1 MFGPI
6 AFLIFI
12 DEYCVDVRGI
22 DGDGNLLRILERL
35 TLCSFRDTSEKISVF
50 THLSLKTS
58 LGSVSNKQVPDC
70 VGLISTGEPLHTMI
84 GLGKRA
90 NVVLRSTRSLPK
102 ARGKVSSR
110 GRSLLSMKSDVSHSG
125 ESAAVHHAQTSRSSF
140 SDESGMGDNDP
151 AVARTVKTL
160 SVAGSDMPASR
171 QEKEARS
178 VGGIPSR

>member
-1 MFGPI
+1 LGRRFPFPHSTCCLLEPEFG
-6 AFLIFI
+6 ATEFLQISS
-12 DEYCVDVRGI
+12 DLKHRDVRKMQ
-22 DGDGNLLRILERL
+22 DSHNTQEPSILCLHRG
-35 TLCSFRDTSEKISVF
+35 V
-50 THLSLKTS
+50 SLKAS
-58 LGSVSNKQVPDC
+58 LCGVSNKQIPDC

-84 GLGKRA
+84 GLGKWTNA
-90 NVVLRSTRSLPK
+90 VSRSTRSLPK
-102 ARGKVSSR
+102 ARGKV
-110 GRSLLSMKSDVSHSG
+110 
-125 ESAAVHHAQTSRSSF
+125 QTSLPSF